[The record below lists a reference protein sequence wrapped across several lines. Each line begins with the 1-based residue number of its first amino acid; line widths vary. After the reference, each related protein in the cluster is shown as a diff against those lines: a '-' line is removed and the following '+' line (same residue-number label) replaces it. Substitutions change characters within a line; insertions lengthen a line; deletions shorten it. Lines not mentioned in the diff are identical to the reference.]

1 MNTVSE
7 NVKDISTQLQTQ
19 SLTAV
24 VAGFSFASAIAWME
38 AVRWIL
44 SQVVNTPKSGGTY
57 VFLTAIF
64 TTLLSIIVFMIISRF
79 NKNVAQPTSPVYA
92 VTGVR

>member
-1 MNTVSE
+1 MDTVATS
-7 NVKDISTQLQTQ
+7 VKDISTQFQTQ

-44 SQVVNTPKSGGTY
+44 SQIVHTPKSGASY

-64 TTLLSIIVFMIISRF
+64 TTLLSIIVYMLISKV
-79 NKNVAQPTSPVYA
+79 NKNVPQPTAPVYA
-92 VTGVR
+92 VTGAR

>member
-1 MNTVSE
+1 MDTITTS
-7 NVKDISTQLQTQ
+7 VKSISNQLETQ
-19 SLTAV
+19 SLNSI

-44 SQVVNTPKSGGTY
+44 SQLVNTPKTGASY

-64 TTLLSIIVFMIISRF
+64 TTLLSIIVFMIISKI
-79 NKNVAQPTSPVYA
+79 NKNISQPTSPVYA
-92 VTGVR
+92 VTGVK

>member
-1 MNTVSE
+1 MDTVSE
-7 NVKDISTQLQTQ
+7 NVKNISTQFQNQ
-19 SLTAV
+19 SLTSV

-44 SQVVNTPKSGGTY
+44 SQVVHTPKNGASY

-79 NKNVAQPTSPVYA
+79 NKDVQPPASPVYA